1 MDKTALTKK
10 LDELEKILEQQ
21 IALHKMLL
29 MALGRKHQA
38 IRQSK
43 TAEMEACCLQ
53 ENQHLQAIGE
63 AEKQRQTLVAELT
76 LAMDPRASAPMTL
89 LQLAE
94 RQAEP
99 WRTRL
104 LMRRLELRE
113 LAEKTRTQSSIARKA
128 AESLLRHVQGLM
140 QTISQAVGGGAVY
153 GASGALPQ
161 RSMKLST
168 FSTTA

>member
-1 MDKTALTKK
+1 MDKATQTKK
-10 LDELEKILEQQ
+10 LGELEKILEQQ
-21 IALHKMLL
+21 TALHKMLL

-43 TAEMEACCLQ
+43 TAEMEACCRQ

-76 LAMDPRASAPMTL
+76 LAIDPQAVAPMTL

-94 RQAEP
+94 RLPEP
-99 WRTRL
+99 WRSRL

-113 LAEKTRTQSSIARKA
+113 LVEKTRTQSGIARKA
-128 AESLLRHVQGLM
+128 AESLLRHVQGLV
-140 QTISQAVGGGAVY
+140 QTISQAVNGGAVY
-153 GASGALPQ
+153 GASGAVPQ
-161 RSMKLST
+161 RSMSMST
-168 FSTTA
+168 FTTTA